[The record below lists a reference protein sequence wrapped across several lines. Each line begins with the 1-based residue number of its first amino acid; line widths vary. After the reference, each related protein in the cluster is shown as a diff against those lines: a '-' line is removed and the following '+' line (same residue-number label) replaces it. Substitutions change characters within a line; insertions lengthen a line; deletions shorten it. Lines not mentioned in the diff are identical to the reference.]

1 MTYAREEMASLVAMM
16 IKDGQVV
23 NLGIGMPTMVADYL
37 AHRPVMIHSE
47 NGLLG
52 MGPYPYPHEV
62 DAQIINAG
70 KETVTIKKGGSTFDS
85 ALSFAM
91 IRSGRIDVAVLGG
104 MQVSIHGDLANWQV
118 PNKKITG
125 MGGAMDL
132 AVGAKKVIV
141 MMQHFDKEGHSKM
154 VKKCDLPLTAKSCV
168 DMVITDLGVFSID
181 KAMGRFI
188 IEKLANDISP
198 SVLGDDFYG

>member
-1 MTYAREEMASLVAMM
+1 
-16 IKDGQVV
+16 
-23 NLGIGMPTMVADYL
+23 
-37 AHRPVMIHSE
+37 
-47 NGLLG
+47 
-52 MGPYPYPHEV
+52 
-62 DAQIINAG
+62 
-70 KETVTIKKGGSTFDS
+70 
-85 ALSFAM
+85 M

-141 MMQHFDKEGHSKM
+141 MMQHFAKEGHSKM

-168 DMVITDLGVFSID
+168 NIVITDLGVFRID
-181 KAMGRFI
+181 KATGRFI
-188 IEKLANDISP
+188 IEKLAHDVEP
-198 SVLGDDFYG
+198 SLLGDNFYC